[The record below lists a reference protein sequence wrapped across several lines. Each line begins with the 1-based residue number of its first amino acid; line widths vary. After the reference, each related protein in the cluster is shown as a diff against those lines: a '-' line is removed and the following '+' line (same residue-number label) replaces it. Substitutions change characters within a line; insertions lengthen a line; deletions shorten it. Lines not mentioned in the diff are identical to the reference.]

1 MDSKEVNPAILEND
15 FSRVEIFNDT
25 VARSDKLFLPRL
37 VIAIIGTLFSFKNE
51 LFLKELV
58 FLLNK
63 INK

>member
-37 VIAIIGTLFSFKNE
+37 VIAIIGTLFSFK
-51 LFLKELV
+51 K
-58 FLLNK
+58 
-63 INK
+63 